1 MSQSLLTDDIG
12 RTVKEYSK
20 LLKKDVTFVL
30 QTGEHPKRN
39 ELIAFLSELSQL
51 SDVLNFE
58 EADLSDPLRSPISF
72 TLKFGDDYSGI
83 IFSGLPGGHEFNSLV
98 LAMLHGGGGADLK
111 LDASL
116 INFVSKISNP
126 IRFET
131 FVSLSCENCP
141 DVVQMLNK
149 FAVMN
154 ENISAEMIDGGLFP
168 EEIESKKIQGV
179 PCVYLNGELF
189 LNGRV
194 DSSRIAKK
202 LLEVYPE
209 LLAEDEEL
217 GEIQDLTVVGGGP
230 AGIAASIY
238 AARKGLKTS
247 LIVEKMGGQVAD
259 TVGIENMISMPKTT
273 GLELTKDLATHL
285 EGYNVSVRELQRVT
299 SVTPGDLMHI
309 QLASGEIVRSRSTI
323 IATGA
328 AWKKLGIPGEEEN
341 IGRGVAFCP
350 HCEGPFFKG
359 KRVIVIGGGNSG
371 LEAALDLCG
380 IVELVTIMEFLPNLN
395 GDQILLDQIASRSN
409 IDVITNASCQEI
421 HSSNQ
426 KVESVSYIDR
436 ASEEVNT
443 ITANGVFV
451 QIGLVPNS
459 QFVKELL
466 HVNAHGE
473 IIVNEKGETSVDGIF
488 ACGDVTTV
496 PYKQISIAIGDGAKA
511 SIAAAEYLQK
521 LPMSSEN
528 VAR

>member
-1 MSQSLLTDDIG
+1 MGQSLISEEIG
-12 RTVKEYSK
+12 RTIKEYSN
-20 LLKKDVTFVL
+20 LLKKRVTFVL
-30 QTGEHPKRN
+30 QKGEHPKRN
-39 ELIAFLSELSQL
+39 ELVTFLSELSQL
-51 SDVLNFE
+51 SEILNFE
-58 EADLSDPLRSPISF
+58 EIDFSDSLRSPVSF
-72 TLKFGDDYSGI
+72 TLKFGDKYSGI
-83 IFSGLPGGHEFNSLV
+83 VFSGLPGGHEFNSLV
-98 LAMLHGGGGADLK
+98 LAMLHGGGGAGLK

-116 INFVSKISNP
+116 INFVSKIDNP
-126 IRFET
+126 IHFET

-189 LNGRV
+189 LSGRV
-194 DSSRIAKK
+194 DSARIANR
-202 LLEVYPE
+202 LLEIFPE
-209 LLAEDEEL
+209 LLTENEEF

-238 AARKGLKTS
+238 AARKGLKVS

-259 TVGIENMISMPKTT
+259 TVGIENMISISQTT
-273 GLELTKDLATHL
+273 GMELTKDLATHL
-285 EGYNVSVRELQRVT
+285 DDYNVSVRELQRVA
-299 SVTPGDLMHI
+299 SVKPGDLMHI
-309 QLASGEIVRSRSTI
+309 QLASGEIIRSKSTI

-359 KRVIVIGGGNSG
+359 KKVLVIGGGNSG

-380 IVELVTIMEFLPNLN
+380 IVELVTIIEFLPKLN

-409 IDVITNASCQEI
+409 INVITNASCQEI
-421 HSSNQ
+421 HASNQ

-436 ASEEVNT
+436 SSEETHT
-443 ITANGVFV
+443 ISVSGVFV

-459 QFVKELL
+459 QFVKDLL
-466 HVNAHGE
+466 DINAFGE

-488 ACGDVTTV
+488 ACGDVTTA

-521 LPMSSEN
+521 LPVSIEN
-528 VAR
+528 IA